1 MIKSKNQWLKD
12 REEIKVYEQKVQE
25 AKEEVKTQDP
35 ENRGNYDKKI
45 RSLQQENNTLKKSLQ
60 DINKSKEAIALKI
73 HRENSAKETF
83 NQQKEEASNKLRDLL
98 SQLANKR
105 DENKKLIARIEESR
119 RELGKADEEKR
130 EAGIMY
136 STMKQKLERLIDR
149 EQFKTPNNLN
159 GGKKQDIETLRK
171 CLDYKLEK
179 MYKIV

>member
-12 REEIKVYEQKVQE
+12 REEIRVYEQKLQGL
-25 AKEEVKTQDP
+25 KEEVKTQDP

-60 DINKSKEAIALKI
+60 DITKSKEAIALKI
-73 HRENSAKETF
+73 HRENSLKETL
-83 NQQKEEASNKLRDLL
+83 NQQKEDAGNRLKDLL
-98 SQLANKR
+98 SQLANKKE
-105 DENKKLIARIEESR
+105 ENKQLIGRIEESR
-119 RELGKADEEKR
+119 REMGKADEEKR
-130 EAGIMY
+130 EAEIMY

-149 EQFKTPNNLN
+149 EQFKTPNKLH